1 MDLCF
6 VIFFF
11 PNRTAISSSGDKPTT
26 SATDETKDI
35 LKTCKRKVIVVEE
48 PQKAKTLFMPQNWR
62 KELCKCD
69 ECLKLYRDQSLSY
82 LIDDEDTVHHY
93 ESQATNEGK

>member
-6 VIFFF
+6 EIFFF
-11 PNRTAISSSGDKPTT
+11 PNRTAISSSGDNPAT

-35 LKTCKRKVIVVEE
+35 LKTCKRKVVLEE
-48 PQKAKTLFMPQNWR
+48 PQEAKTLFMPQNWR

>member
-1 MDLCF
+1 
-6 VIFFF
+6 
-11 PNRTAISSSGDKPTT
+11 
-26 SATDETKDI
+26 
-35 LKTCKRKVIVVEE
+35 
-48 PQKAKTLFMPQNWR
+48 MPQNWR

-69 ECLKLYRDQSLSY
+69 ECLKLYRDQFLSY